1 MNHSIRVLV
10 VDDFAPWRGYVR
22 SSLTRQP
29 QFDIVGEAIDGFD
42 AVRKA
47 AELLPDLVLLDVAL
61 PQLNGIE
68 AARRIRQCAPKTKI
82 LFLSG
87 HCDCEIAVA
96 ALSAGGHGYLVKSAC
111 LSELLVAMRAVL
123 KGKHFVS
130 GSPRHRELRAAK
142 SGRAEVLELSEPL
155 RVRRRLRR

>member
-22 SSLTRQP
+22 SFLTRQP
-29 QFDIVGEAIDGFD
+29 QVDIVGEAIDGFD

-82 LFLSG
+82 LFLSE
-87 HCDCEIAVA
+87 HCDCDIAEA
-96 ALSAGGHGYLVKSAC
+96 ALSAGGNGYLVKSAC
-111 LSELLVAMRAVL
+111 VSELLVAIRAVL
-123 KGKHFVS
+123 KGEYFVS
-130 GSPRHRELRAAK
+130 GFSETPKVQSADMK
-142 SGRAEVLELSEPL
+142 LS
-155 RVRRRLRR
+155 RFV